1 MDEMTLEEK
10 RAVAMASARLR
21 LQQVGGNQSFT
32 NDGTV
37 GPTIAR
43 GGRAMQPD
51 GSMNSALKNVVK
63 GEGDWSRDRLGMLLS
78 QEHTK
83 NALDLF
89 DREALFAKTK
99 HDVVDNSYTAI
110 SSE

>member
-1 MDEMTLEEK
+1 MGHDDARGESIMDEMTLEEK

-83 NALDLF
+83 N
-89 DREALFAKTK
+89 
-99 HDVVDNSYTAI
+99 DVVDNSYTAI